1 MQVAERLHHHGQQCL
16 AFIRQRQA
24 ARQAPEQR
32 FAQPVFQLADVLAH
46 GGLGHVQ
53 LLGGA
58 RQVQVAG
65 RGLEGTQG
73 VERQVHGAKRSKF
86 FLGLL
91 AIIDTAR
98 IYLNRSR

>member
-1 MQVAERLHHHGQQCL
+1 MQVAERFHHHGQQCL
-16 AFIRQRQA
+16 AFIRQRQP
-24 ARQAPEQR
+24 ARQAPKQR

-73 VERQVHGAKRSKF
+73 
-86 FLGLL
+86 
-91 AIIDTAR
+91 AR
-98 IYLNRSR
+98 LE